1 MRSDLK
7 RAVKA
12 VADGLSFGEAGQR
25 FGLSRNQVAGA
36 CRRAGVRVG
45 RYLSDGTPR
54 GRDNHVRAALAL
66 RADPARDAARLRA
79 LKASKAENRNARQ
92 ATS

>member
-12 VADGLSFGEAGQR
+12 VAKGLSFSEAGQQY
-25 FGLSRNQVAGA
+25 GLSRGQVAGA
-36 CRRAGVRVG
+36 CHRAGVRVG

-54 GRDNHVRAALAL
+54 GRDSHARAALAL
-66 RADPARDAARLRA
+66 RADPARDAKRLRA
-79 LKASKAENRNARQ
+79 LKAAK
-92 ATS
+92 ATSKRR